1 MSLTPNE
8 SNQSN
13 LPSRATFLGAAIRL
27 LSHHNPN
34 ARLKYHA
41 ITNKYIYFITQ
52 FWKDAND
59 PIRASKEQE
68 INYLILLHYAE
79 SDLLASLDY

>member
-1 MSLTPNE
+1 MSNANDSP
-8 SNQSN
+8 
-13 LPSRATFLGAAIRL
+13 LPSRATFMGAAIRL
-27 LSHHNPN
+27 FSHPNPN

-41 ITNKYIYFITQ
+41 ITNKHIYFITQ

-68 INYLILLHYAE
+68 INYLIFLHYAE
-79 SDLLASLDY
+79 SDLLASLYY